1 VAKEDKELTAIEILY
16 QGNRLIFEQFSNAV
30 LNGKTP
36 DKKTQENLCNFL
48 SGIYFDIDKLNSE
61 GASIDKIGR
70 VLLSHFDID
79 KKPGRERKPSQ
90 DNFELCASLFYFL
103 NKQKFGDD
111 TALEMTMTK
120 YDRSKRQIQRYNK
133 KHGKVAESL
142 AINNMLWIEPRKALL
157 YLSDYISA
165 GPIGSKPRHE
175 YSELKL
181 AEHTLIVKPLNDTQ
195 MRELKSFM
203 EENQQDPTYYIALL
217 DWWAINA
224 IYLKLSDE
232 EPIKNIKM
240 SERSDKT
247 ALRFINC
254 VVSMYDIKQISGN
267 K

>member
-1 VAKEDKELTAIEILY
+1 MAKEDKVLTAEEILY
-16 QGNRLIFEQFSNAV
+16 QGNHLIFEQFSDAV
-30 LNGKTP
+30 LKGKTP
-36 DKKTQENLCNFL
+36 DKKTQEDLCNFL

-90 DNFELCASLFYFL
+90 DNFELKASLFYFL
-103 NKQKFGDD
+103 NKQKFGNA

-120 YDRSKRQIQRYNK
+120 YDRSERQIQRYNK

-142 AINNMLWIEPRKALL
+142 AINNMLWNEPRKALL
-157 YLSDYISA
+157 DLSGYISV

-175 YSELKL
+175 YFELKL
-181 AEHTLIVKPLNDTQ
+181 AEHTLFVKPLNDTRI
-195 MRELKSFM
+195 RELKSFK
-203 EENQQDPTYYIALL
+203 EENHQDPAYYMALV
-217 DWWAINA
+217 DWWANNS

-232 EPIKNIKM
+232 EPSKNIKM

-254 VVSMYDIKQISGN
+254 ILSMYDINPINDK

>member
-1 VAKEDKELTAIEILY
+1 MAKEDKELTAIEILY

-36 DKKTQENLCNFL
+36 DKKIQEDLCKFL

-61 GASIDKIGR
+61 GASTGKIGR

-90 DNFELCASLFYFL
+90 DNFELNAALFYFL
-103 NKQKFGDD
+103 NKQKFGDA

-120 YDRSKRQIQRYNK
+120 YDRSKRQIQRYIK

-157 YLSDYISA
+157 DLSDYISVE
-165 GPIGSKPRHE
+165 PIGSKPRHE
-175 YSELKL
+175 SFELKL

-195 MRELKSFM
+195 MRELKSFV
-203 EENQQDPTYYIALL
+203 EENKQDPTYYIALL

-232 EPIKNIKM
+232 EPAKNIKI
-240 SERSDKT
+240 SEYSSKT
-247 ALRFINC
+247 TFRFVNC
-254 VVSMYDIKQISGN
+254 ILSMYDINPTNDK